1 MTLIVF
7 YARVCIC
14 KSLLTIGAHF
24 HRQRRFI
31 SLQKEGRR
39 IVANNNNN
47 STNVCVK
54 ISSTV
59 AGSVCGPKSYKS
71 CVFFAQHFF
80 ASPKMNSFFS
90 LTRTQFSLPFC
101 VCVNAFCGRFPW
113 MLKMYKTLNDN
124 DLFLA
129 IYKNFFLFGDSDTL
143 FVHNG
148 VWTFTGCAYRQSAV
162 GQNSVASVYTMY
174 FARHVSKAVSLK
186 CRKLVASCFYS
197 IIHLFTIFI

>member
-31 SLQKEGRR
+31 SLQKESRR

-47 STNVCVK
+47 TNVCVK

-129 IYKNFFLFGDSDTL
+129 IYKKLFFIWRQRHTFCTQWRLNIHRLRIQAISCWPKQCGQC
-143 FVHNG
+143 VHN
-148 VWTFTGCAYRQSAV
+148 VFCQ
-162 GQNSVASVYTMY
+162 
-174 FARHVSKAVSLK
+174 AR
-186 CRKLVASCFYS
+186 F
-197 IIHLFTIFI
+197 

>member
-31 SLQKEGRR
+31 SLQKEGKR
-39 IVANNNNN
+39 IVANNNKY
-47 STNVCVK
+47 TNVCVK

-90 LTRTQFSLPFC
+90 LSRTQFSLPFC

-129 IYKNFFLFGDSDTL
+129 IYKNFFYLATATHFL
-143 FVHNG
+143 
-148 VWTFTGCAYRQSAV
+148 
-162 GQNSVASVYTMY
+162 YTM
-174 FARHVSKAVSLK
+174 ASEHSQ
-186 CRKLVASCFYS
+186 VAHTDNQLLAKTVWPVCTQCILPGTF
-197 IIHLFTIFI
+197 LRR